1 MEAGRLTSLDENLHG
16 SCFDVCVARG
26 GCGRMKPA
34 SSNFSAPRTHKFS
47 SHIWRDGR
55 GNHGINSRFSA
66 GNFSKGRAQTQTPK
80 SRTQAGAVRIKSQM
94 RVRQHRASGATERVL
109 QSCCCLVICDTRARH
124 HGGHGRRPERR
135 RDLHVRGAM
144 ARVRDELECECPS
157 MTLLRPAAFLPA
169 RANPSPAPHSDLA
182 RSAADA
188 TLRTRPAVDR
198 RAPRR
203 DLTR

>member
-1 MEAGRLTSLDENLHG
+1 MEAGRLTSLDENLHV

-34 SSNFSAPRTHKFS
+34 SSNFSAPRTYVFDLIGGTGAGTTDS
-47 SHIWRDGR
+47 IRDFLR
-55 GNHGINSRFSA
+55 GIFRRVA
-66 GNFSKGRAQTQTPK
+66 PKPKRPTQTVH
-80 SRTQAGAVRIKSQM
+80 SGAVRINRNHLGCVS
-94 RVRQHRASGATERVL
+94 TEREEP
-109 QSCCCLVICDTRARH
+109 QSGFRRLLFGYLHTRAAPWRAWAAA
-124 HGGHGRRPERR
+124 RAA

-169 RANPSPAPHSDLA
+169 RANPRLHPSDLA

-203 DLTR
+203 V